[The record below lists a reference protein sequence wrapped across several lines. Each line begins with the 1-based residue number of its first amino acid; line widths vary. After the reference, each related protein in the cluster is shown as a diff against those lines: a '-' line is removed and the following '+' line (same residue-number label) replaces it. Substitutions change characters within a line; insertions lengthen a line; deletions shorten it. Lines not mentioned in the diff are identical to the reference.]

1 MPGCMVRVD
10 VAPAL
15 FTMSSRKNRV
25 LRQALLDYKWIADLG
40 IIFNESLTQFVQIF
54 TGVCSISLLP
64 EVPDSISWKLM
75 ASSSYFAKS
84 AYLAH
89 LKVQLGNHSWSLF
102 GVAGVLRNA
111 SFSLGFLFK
120 IGFQR
125 QILCPRRVLTTAS
138 GALSIILFRNQHL
151 PSHQLCL
158 CLPCLAIL
166 PLGLAP
172 RFFFQQA
179 GRPVQLRRWCTSYL
193 YGQSGR
199 SAPAG
204 FLIINPSMLDLS
216 FILSEL
222 RRLFFVLYF
231 V

>member
-1 MPGCMVRVD
+1 MVRVD

-89 LKVQLGNHSWSLF
+89 LKVQLGNHS
-102 GVAGVLRNA
+102 
-111 SFSLGFLFK
+111 
-120 IGFQR
+120 
-125 QILCPRRVLTTAS
+125 
-138 GALSIILFRNQHL
+138 
-151 PSHQLCL
+151 
-158 CLPCLAIL
+158 
-166 PLGLAP
+166 
-172 RFFFQQA
+172 
-179 GRPVQLRRWCTSYL
+179 
-193 YGQSGR
+193 
-199 SAPAG
+199 
-204 FLIINPSMLDLS
+204 
-216 FILSEL
+216 
-222 RRLFFVLYF
+222 
-231 V
+231 